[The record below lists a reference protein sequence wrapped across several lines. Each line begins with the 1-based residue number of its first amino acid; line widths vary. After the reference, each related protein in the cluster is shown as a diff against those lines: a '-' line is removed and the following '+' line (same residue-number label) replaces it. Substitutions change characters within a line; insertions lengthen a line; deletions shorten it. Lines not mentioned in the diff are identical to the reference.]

1 MLKKTGLVA
10 LVVVVGLTVLGVS
23 VHAAGDPGAHTA
35 AECLLCAF
43 CAMFS

>member
-10 LVVVVGLTVLGVS
+10 LVVVGLTVLGVS
-23 VHAAGDPGAHTA
+23 VHASGGPGPHTS

-43 CAMFS
+43 CAFFS